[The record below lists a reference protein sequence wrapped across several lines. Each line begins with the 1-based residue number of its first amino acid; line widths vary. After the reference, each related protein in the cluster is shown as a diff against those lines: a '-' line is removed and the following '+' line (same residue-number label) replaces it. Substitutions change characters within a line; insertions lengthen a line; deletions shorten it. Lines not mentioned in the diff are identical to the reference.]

1 MEKKKSNRANLENKK
16 GIVLEIGFIISLTLM
31 LAAFEWRT
39 SDNYLPVLQFNKSEV
54 IEELLPVNTTQK
66 KPLPPPPVPRPV
78 YTINPV
84 DNNDPVPDDFPVI
97 DAGDNPD
104 NPIPDY
110 LPALPEDKPDP
121 GEDTVFLVVEK
132 MPEFPGGETELY
144 RFLGKNVRYPQAAR
158 EVGISGTVNIG
169 FVVEKD
175 GSLSSMTVLRSP
187 HELLSEEAL
196 RVMLLM
202 PAWSPGEQRG
212 KPVRVSFSIPFKF
225 TLQ

>member
-84 DNNDPVPDDFPVI
+84 DNNDPVPDDFPKI

-175 GSLSSMTVLRSP
+175 GSLSSLTILRSP
-187 HELLSEEAL
+187 HALLSEEAL
-196 RVMLLM
+196 RVMSLM

-212 KPVRVSFSIPFKF
+212 KQVRVSFSIPFKF

>member
-1 MEKKKSNRANLENKK
+1 M
-16 GIVLEIGFIISLTLM
+16 
-31 LAAFEWRT
+31 
-39 SDNYLPVLQFNKSEV
+39 
-54 IEELLPVNTTQK
+54 
-66 KPLPPPPVPRPV
+66 
-78 YTINPV
+78 INPV
-84 DNNDPVPDDFPVI
+84 DDNDQVLDDFPMF
-97 DAGDNPD
+97 DAGATPD
-104 NPIPDY
+104 MPIPDY

-175 GSLSSMTVLRSP
+175 GSLSSMTILRSP
-187 HELLSEEAL
+187 HAILSEEAL
-196 RVMLLM
+196 RVMSLM

>member
-16 GIVLEIGFIISLTLM
+16 GIFLEIGFIISLTLI

-39 SDNYLPVLQFNKSEV
+39 SDNYLPDLQFNKTEV

-97 DAGDNPD
+97 DAGDTPD

-110 LPALPEDKPDP
+110 LPALPEDKPEP

-132 MPEFPGGETELY
+132 MPEFPGGEAALY
-144 RFLGKNVRYPQAAR
+144 
-158 EVGISGTVNIG
+158 
-169 FVVEKD
+169 
-175 GSLSSMTVLRSP
+175 
-187 HELLSEEAL
+187 
-196 RVMLLM
+196 
-202 PAWSPGEQRG
+202 
-212 KPVRVSFSIPFKF
+212 KF
-225 TLQ
+225 ILQ